1 MNRGGHPRRLATNPP
16 EDGMEDYGRHGESV
30 VPAVVSFNHGGG
42 ECESGTFVRLE
53 PGMRNL
59 LEKGEWDGGFRQTGC
74 GHGVLPF
81 RDSRGSWAVVF
92 GVVVENGAGGA
103 VGNSLSERGAFR
115 AVSSIDIVAPWGRGE
130 VEVALNDAVEQGVG
144 DDVWELG
151 HRVEYSLSG
160 SDFFGGGV
168 V

>member
-1 MNRGGHPRRLATNPP
+1 
-16 EDGMEDYGRHGESV
+16 MEDYGRHGESV

-42 ECESGTFVRLE
+42 ESESGTFVRLK

-74 GHGVLPF
+74 GHGILPF
-81 RDSRGSWAVVF
+81 RDSRGCWAVVF

-144 DDVWELG
+144 DDVWEFG

-160 SDFFGGGV
+160 SDFFRGGV